1 MPPSLSTILIAG
13 TSHVGKSTLAGL
25 LSTMLGWQ
33 AISTDSLARHP
44 GRPWPGIPAQVE
56 EYYTALSAETIHW
69 FLKVHH
75 QNIWPL
81 IRPMI
86 DSSSH
91 SGNPA
96 IFEGAA
102 LRPEFISPL
111 LGSTVAGGEC
121 LASYRASVP
130 NGNREWLISGR
141 VDYNFSDKD
150 KIFGRVKFDRGSQPT
165 YTDPINPVFNIQSN
179 QPQNEGQLNYTHV
192 FNPRVVNNFVGS
204 VIYYSALF
212 QSPDLNS
219 ALSTFPHILNIT
231 DANLTPLGSGSGSFP
246 FFAIF
251 CGKERG

>member
-25 LSTMLGWQ
+25 LSTRLGWQ

-44 GRPWPGIPAQVE
+44 GRPWPGIPAPVE

-91 SGNPA
+91 TGNPA

-111 LGSTVAGGEC
+111 LGSTVAGLLLHAGNDFLLERMRSHARYEDATAGQRHIMDAFIDRSLRENTEM
-121 LASYRASVP
+121 LASAREHHLPIVDVTSPEALKTFVADLAARAMAAP
-130 NGNREWLISGR
+130 
-141 VDYNFSDKD
+141 
-150 KIFGRVKFDRGSQPT
+150 
-165 YTDPINPVFNIQSN
+165 
-179 QPQNEGQLNYTHV
+179 
-192 FNPRVVNNFVGS
+192 
-204 VIYYSALF
+204 A
-212 QSPDLNS
+212 
-219 ALSTFPHILNIT
+219 
-231 DANLTPLGSGSGSFP
+231 
-246 FFAIF
+246 
-251 CGKERG
+251 

>member
-44 GRPWPGIPAQVE
+44 GRPWPGIPAPVE

-91 SGNPA
+91 TGNPA

-111 LGSTVAGGEC
+111 LGSTVAGLLLHAGNDFLLERMRSHARYEDATAGQRRIMDAFIERSLRENTEM
-121 LASYRASVP
+121 LASAREHHLPIVDVTSPEALKTLVADLVARATAAP
-130 NGNREWLISGR
+130 
-141 VDYNFSDKD
+141 
-150 KIFGRVKFDRGSQPT
+150 
-165 YTDPINPVFNIQSN
+165 
-179 QPQNEGQLNYTHV
+179 
-192 FNPRVVNNFVGS
+192 
-204 VIYYSALF
+204 A
-212 QSPDLNS
+212 
-219 ALSTFPHILNIT
+219 
-231 DANLTPLGSGSGSFP
+231 
-246 FFAIF
+246 
-251 CGKERG
+251 

>member
-13 TSHVGKSTLAGL
+13 TSHVSTR
-25 LSTMLGWQ
+25 LGWQ

-44 GRPWPGIPAQVE
+44 GRPWPGIPAPVE

-91 SGNPA
+91 TGNPA

-111 LGSTVAGGEC
+111 LGSTVAGFLLHAGNDFLLEWMP
-121 LASYRASVP
+121 SSSV
-130 NGNREWLISGR
+130 
-141 VDYNFSDKD
+141 
-150 KIFGRVKFDRGSQPT
+150 
-165 YTDPINPVFNIQSN
+165 
-179 QPQNEGQLNYTHV
+179 H
-192 FNPRVVNNFVGS
+192 
-204 VIYYSALF
+204 
-212 QSPDLNS
+212 
-219 ALSTFPHILNIT
+219 
-231 DANLTPLGSGSGSFP
+231 
-246 FFAIF
+246 
-251 CGKERG
+251 CGKIPKCWHRRGNTTCRLSM

>member
-25 LSTMLGWQ
+25 LSTRLGWQ

-44 GRPWPGIPAQVE
+44 GRPWPGIPAPVE

-111 LGSTVAGGEC
+111 LGSTVAGLLLHAGNDFLLERMRSHARYEDAMAGQRRIMDAFIERSLRENTEM
-121 LASYRASVP
+121 LASAREHHLPIVDVTSPEALKTLVADLVARATAAP
-130 NGNREWLISGR
+130 
-141 VDYNFSDKD
+141 
-150 KIFGRVKFDRGSQPT
+150 
-165 YTDPINPVFNIQSN
+165 
-179 QPQNEGQLNYTHV
+179 
-192 FNPRVVNNFVGS
+192 
-204 VIYYSALF
+204 A
-212 QSPDLNS
+212 
-219 ALSTFPHILNIT
+219 
-231 DANLTPLGSGSGSFP
+231 
-246 FFAIF
+246 
-251 CGKERG
+251 

>member
-25 LSTMLGWQ
+25 LSTRLGWQ

-44 GRPWPGIPAQVE
+44 GRPWPGIPAPVE

-91 SGNPA
+91 TGNPA

-111 LGSTVAGGEC
+111 LGSTVAGLLLHAGNDFLLERMRSHARYEDATAGQRRIMDAFIERSLRENTEM
-121 LASYRASVP
+121 LASAREHRLPIVDVTSPEALKTLVADLVARATAAP
-130 NGNREWLISGR
+130 
-141 VDYNFSDKD
+141 
-150 KIFGRVKFDRGSQPT
+150 
-165 YTDPINPVFNIQSN
+165 
-179 QPQNEGQLNYTHV
+179 
-192 FNPRVVNNFVGS
+192 
-204 VIYYSALF
+204 A
-212 QSPDLNS
+212 
-219 ALSTFPHILNIT
+219 
-231 DANLTPLGSGSGSFP
+231 
-246 FFAIF
+246 
-251 CGKERG
+251 